1 MRDIPLAVYNRL
13 KARQQI
19 GDYRPNHEVYIVG
32 RETAAF
38 FSPSDTTDT
47 PEEWKH
53 PHYIPPQTIQGHGSS
68 TYYSMSNFVPTAG
81 GRHMQVWKDNTT
93 HEIMVG
99 YVDSENDYLNTDY
112 PLQDV
117 TGTGVSVETLTE
129 YSPTLYRRED
139 GKVLMVVPDAG
150 ADEVPCSIKCYIS
163 ESGNGDDWTIY
174 STIYEQTDFTPIF
187 NVGYREWTQVGVPFR
202 TQGGRLILGY
212 GALNQRWNWVFSSY
226 ILRSHAFIS
235 VSDDGGETWQRKVA
249 AGGWLTIYLRR
260 NFGQFCQLPD
270 GRIYGEIGRHAPQSR
285 IIYSDD
291 NGDSWHGSGVDF
303 NYNFGDVRWGN
314 TDLGAFPTVNW
325 VTAGSFYYDKDNN
338 VAYRVNNLE
347 RAYIYT
353 DGVIKGTG
361 LFALP
366 NPTKDNFTDKTA
378 WQLVMAVC
386 HDTAKVPGAV
396 SSGNWDRPKIWKTPG
411 GRLAIE
417 LGTGPPATLC
427 AGGSGSVI
435 IAMDLERERIPLR
448 AKRIHV
454 SRSRTAAS
462 ALNIA
467 FDNSDGILTPE
478 RGTAETNEYY
488 KLLWMNNEIVLKQGY
503 GDDLVQTF
511 SGLID
516 RPQPSRNPD
525 VAEIEVVARDH
536 FKKCLDQ
543 TITVGSQNHA
553 IHAVGPVEGIFRQ
566 LAQMAGFSNEKIFT
580 EATGISVEKEFSWE
594 TYADAMQ
601 YLAEI
606 VNYEIIT
613 DEYGN
618 IHFLPQEMRGDV
630 LEYDYVF
637 REGEDIV
644 RIDYEIDDD
653 DLYYEVVVHGKNDD
667 DEVIEVRA
675 SYTPREYYQVLEQK
689 ILKVDT
695 ELSTVA
701 ECQELADRTAQ
712 LMLAK
717 PRCADFAA
725 IAVPWLQVG
734 DKILVE
740 ESSTTISEIYRIDEM
755 DLMQEPDS
763 FLMTLRTH
771 HYAAP
776 V

>member
-19 GDYRPNHEVYIVG
+19 GDYRPNHEVEILDQAVKTRG
-32 RETAAF
+32 FTAEGTGSEDPTSNDF
-38 FSPSDTTDT
+38 RPTKIIQGYDN
-47 PEEWKH
+47 PEEG
-53 PHYIPPQTIQGHGSS
+53 YEE
-68 TYYSMSNFVPTAG
+68 YSNERIGNWVPTSD
-81 GRHMQVWKDNTT
+81 GRFVCAWPQVIDDTSR
-93 HEIMVG
+93 IVLG
-99 YVDSENDYLNTDY
+99 YTSSEANFFTQDY
-112 PLQDV
+112 P
-117 TGTGVSVETLTE
+117 VEEIVVIEDITFHQAWDC
-129 YSPTLYRRED
+129 SLYRHRD
-139 GKVLMVVPDAG
+139 GEIFLFVKDRIPYEGNPWTEENPFGMN
-150 ADEVPCSIKCYIS
+150 IKCYVS
-163 ESGNGDDWTIY
+163 ASGSGHVDGVSDFAY
-174 STIYEQTDFTPIF
+174 HSTIWQNIPHPDWPEYEGGWNRGMTYEPAETSGGNFLLAC
-187 NVGYREWTQVGVPFR
+187 NVSMG
-202 TQGGRLILGY
+202 
-212 GALNQRWNWVFSSY
+212 VFSTGRIYMSEDKF
-226 ILRSHAFIS
+226 LTWKPVAIS
-235 VSDDGGETWQRKVA
+235 RFFGHA
-249 AGGWLTIYLRR
+249 AGMTKPVE
-260 NFGQFCQLPD
+260 LPD
-270 GRIYGEIGRHAPQSR
+270 GTIFSGHQ
-285 IIYSDD
+285 
-291 NGDSWHGSGVDF
+291 HGSGAANLYISEAGGHSFANADASLRSISERTQSYF
-303 NYNFGDVRWGN
+303 
-314 TDLGAFPTVNW
+314 
-325 VTAGSFYYDKDNN
+325 GSFVYDPDTN
-338 VAYRVNNLE
+338 VVYRHSAGTYSGCGIHILE
-347 RAYIYT
+347 NPTPERFMDPDAWEFIMYT
-353 DGVIKGTG
+353 DTNRAEWTRMYI
-361 LFALP
+361 
-366 NPTKDNFTDKTA
+366 
-378 WQLVMAVC
+378 
-386 HDTAKVPGAV
+386 
-396 SSGNWDRPKIWKTPG
+396 TPG
-411 GRLAIE
+411 DRIAVHWSDRSGRTVI
-417 LGTGPPATLC
+417 LGISPPE
-427 AGGSGSVI
+427 GVK
-435 IAMDLERERIPLR
+435 LR
-448 AKRIHV
+448 AKEINI

-462 ALNIA
+462 SLNVL
-467 FDNSDGILTPE
+467 FDNKDGILTPE
-478 RGTAETNEYY
+478 RGTAETNDYF
-488 KLLWMNNEIVLKQGY
+488 KLLWMNNEIIIRQGY
-503 GDDLVQTF
+503 GTDLVQTF

-580 EATGISVEKEFSWE
+580 EATGMSVEKEFSWE

-701 ECQELADRTAQ
+701 ECQELADRTVQ

-771 HYAAP
+771 HYAQP
-776 V
+776 GGE